1 MNTATQDTLDSAYF
15 NVSDPDFVIHS
26 QAVHDAR
33 ERNWFART
41 NYGLAVLRYEE
52 MKTLLRHPKLR
63 QGSAAWPRHN
73 GVTEG
78 KFADWWNEVLLNKEG
93 PDHARL
99 RRLVNPAFSPKA
111 LEQMN
116 PRFQALAQELIDA
129 MVAKGEC
136 EFMSEFAEPYA
147 ARVIC
152 IMLGL
157 PESEW
162 HTIAKWSATLGLA
175 LGITLKQDLPRIE
188 EALEGLY
195 HYADQLIDD
204 RLANPGD
211 DFVSKLVLAQRD
223 DDALSHD
230 ELRIMLV
237 LLIFGGM
244 DTTRNQ
250 LGLGMESFMQHPDQW
265 ERLAERPELAGNA
278 VAEVMR
284 TNPTVTWVTREAIET
299 FEYQGLQ
306 IDAGTTVHLFS
317 QTAGTDPRAMPD
329 PSFNIEA
336 ERPPHFGFGGGTHHC
351 LGHFIAKSD
360 MSIAMPMLARHMT
373 QIRLNGEPQWL
384 PRSGNTGPVSLPLT
398 FKVRR

>member
-1 MNTATQDTLDSAYF
+1 MNTATQETTDSAYF
-15 NVSDPDFVIHS
+15 NVSDPNFVIHS
-26 QAVHDAR
+26 QEVHDAR

-41 NYGLAVLRYEE
+41 NYGLAILRYEE
-52 MKTLLRHPKLR
+52 MKILLRHPKLR
-63 QGSAAWPRHN
+63 QGSAAWPRHH
-73 GVTEG
+73 GVTQG
-78 KFADWWNEVLLNKEG
+78 KFADWWSEVLLNKEG

-99 RRLVNPAFSPKA
+99 RRLVNPAFSPKV
-111 LEQMN
+111 LKEMN
-116 PRFQALAQELIDA
+116 PRFQALAKELIDGFA
-129 MVAKGEC
+129 AKGEC

-157 PESEW
+157 PEREW
-162 HTIAKWSATLGLA
+162 HKIAKWSATLGLA

-195 HYADQLIDD
+195 QYADQLIDD
-204 RLANPGD
+204 RKANPGD

-223 DDALSHD
+223 NDALSHD

-265 ERLAERPELAGNA
+265 ELLAERPELASNA

-299 FEYQGLQ
+299 FEFQGLQ
-306 IDAGTTVHLFS
+306 IEAGTTVHLFS
-317 QTAGTDPRAMPD
+317 QSAGTDPRAMPD
-329 PSFNIEA
+329 TSFNIDA
-336 ERPPHFGFGGGTHHC
+336 ERPPHFGFGAGTHSC

-360 MSIAMPMLARHMT
+360 MSIAMPLLAQHMT
-373 QIRLNGEPQWL
+373 QVRLNGEPQWL
-384 PRSGNTGPVSLPLT
+384 PRSGNTGPVSLPLAFT
-398 FKVRR
+398 PRE